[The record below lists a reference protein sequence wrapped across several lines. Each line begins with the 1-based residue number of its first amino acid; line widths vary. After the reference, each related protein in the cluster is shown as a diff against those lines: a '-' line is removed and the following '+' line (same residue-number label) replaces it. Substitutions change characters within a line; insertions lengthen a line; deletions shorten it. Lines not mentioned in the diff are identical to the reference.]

1 MNKKQLLTPLSK
13 GAKTYQ
19 KFLLGRSFL
28 FIGQGEE
35 KGQYLNFEVLFE
47 KSNYMHLT
55 GCKIKDGYSAD
66 QFFDLCISQRME
78 LNLFTYVPEAFVKV
92 SMFESIFSLPY
103 SARMLGNFAGSGNF
117 LYTEKL
123 AGSVRGCMGFV
134 LGDNAPYYSPNTVL
148 QADIRDLAVKPHKIL
163 AVYQKAADAPL
174 YDPLPVSTAKEL
186 RRKTLVWPKDI
197 ACKIAMLP
205 DASC

>member
-1 MNKKQLLTPLSK
+1 M
-13 GAKTYQ
+13 
-19 KFLLGRSFL
+19 
-28 FIGQGEE
+28 FIGQGDSRTSYYILEAIFE
-35 KGQYLNFEVLFE
+35 ARHYLHF
-47 KSNYMHLT
+47 T
-55 GCKIKDGYSAD
+55 GCKLTPPVPAEIFLKSCLSKRLSYSS
-66 QFFDLCISQRME
+66 FVVL
-78 LNLFTYVPEAFVKV
+78 PETLLKLQVL
-92 SMFESIFSLPY
+92 ESLMNIPH
-103 SARMLGNFAGSGNF
+103 SATMIGDSIGSGDF

-163 AVYQKAADAPL
+163 AVYQKAAYSPL

-197 ACKIAMLP
+197 ACKIAIP
-205 DASC
+205 ANADVG